1 MSEHSSEYAALL
13 LEKRNKR
20 KLRQQEQSTIQ
31 QPIPEPIPEPVP
43 EPTQEPVPEP
53 TPEPISEPV
62 PEPTPEP
69 NTHFNTEDTME
80 SNTQSNSHWRQNK
93 TRNSSNNFNSNVN
106 MRDFSARDFYNTAST
121 ATNTAK
127 GVFAQLFDTW
137 IAKIKTLSNPT
148 INPGG
153 NHPNNTPANP
163 VNFNMNDWLLV
174 GICVVGVALVFS
186 DHSKEFDE
194 NGNLIRQTQQTQPL
208 SIGARLSH
216 DQTIRNQIEKQNMS
230 TITFGERKILDHIS
244 SSASDNNKLVC
255 ELFLQT
261 VKQTTGWW
269 NDGTDR
275 YDVKSQTAYKN
286 ACNRLLNTEYNY

>member
-1 MSEHSSEYAALL
+1 MNESEIVYNRLL
-13 LEKRNKR
+13 NRKR
-20 KLRQQEQSTIQ
+20 KEIESLNIESSSNTKPVKTSID
-31 QPIPEPIPEPVP
+31 PEPVHIHVEPEPVHVEPVHIHVEPEPVHIHVEP
-43 EPTQEPVPEP
+43 EPTKKHNNRYTKNYNKNE
-53 TPEPISEPV
+53 TPLRDFGNKIKSGYNSFNV
-62 PEPTPEP
+62 
-69 NTHFNTEDTME
+69 NDRFNTD
-80 SNTQSNSHWRQNK
+80 
-93 TRNSSNNFNSNVN
+93 
-106 MRDFSARDFYNTAST
+106 
-121 ATNTAK
+121 TAK
-127 GVFAQLFDTW
+127 GVFSQLFDTW

-153 NHPNNTPANP
+153 NHPNNTAANP

-194 NGNLIRQTQQTQPL
+194 NGNLIQQTQQTQPL
-208 SIGARLSH
+208 SIGNRLSH
-216 DQTIRNQIEKQNMS
+216 DPKIRNQIEKQNIS